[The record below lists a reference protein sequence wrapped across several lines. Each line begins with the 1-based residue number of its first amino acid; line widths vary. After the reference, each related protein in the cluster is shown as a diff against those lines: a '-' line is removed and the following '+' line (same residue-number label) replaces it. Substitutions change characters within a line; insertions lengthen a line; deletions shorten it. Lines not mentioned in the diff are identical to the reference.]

1 MLQRLRIL
9 HRSNTLK
16 SFDHIFL
23 WGSSNKKEMFS
34 IVIGWVQNDYEY
46 KWDQFIR
53 VSMKDYNT
61 REIIKIFFSI

>member
-1 MLQRLRIL
+1 
-9 HRSNTLK
+9 LK